1 AINPRG
7 EVPALELDDGM
18 VITESVAICLYLEES
33 EPGPRLFGLTPEE
46 KATVLMWDR
55 RIEWDGLHAVA
66 EMLRN
71 GNPAFADRALPGPID
86 YEQIPQLVE
95 RGRRRLGYFF
105 DTLDERLA
113 HNTYVAGEFFS
124 VADITALVTI
134 DFARVVDM
142 RIPAEKTHLKRWY
155 DAVSARPSA
164 KA

>member
-33 EPGPRLFGLTPEE
+33 EAGAPLFGLTPEE
-46 KATVLMWDR
+46 KALVLMWDR

-71 GNPAFADRALPGPID
+71 GHPAFANRALPGPID

-124 VADITALVTI
+124 LADITALVTI

-142 RIPAEKTHLKRWY
+142 RIPEEKTHLKRWY
-155 DAVSARPSA
+155 DAVSTRPSA